1 MVAQR
6 YQILPPL
13 TPEEYAALKADIAA
27 NGVRVP
33 IERDEAGEIIDG
45 FNRAEICEELGIEC
59 PANIRKDL
67 TETEK
72 RELALSLNL
81 TRRHLS
87 REQKQALAVQL
98 RQDGWTQERIAHVLC
113 VTQGTVSTWL
123 VQFIDSNKLHAPTK
137 VQGKDGKRYS
147 GRKRR
152 HTPGWRRHK
161 AEGTGPIAPMVSPAS
176 PDPDQSE
183 DSATT
188 GQPIAPG
195 VSPDG
200 QVLHGNVFPSTGQG
214 HLAPLG
220 VSPNTALLPTDSMGM
235 GVLPEQHSHDDVVD
249 PAVPPLLGLITTLH
263 DRLLKHTD
271 LGALGRISRSWTP
284 QVRADFLQKLVCVI
298 HQLEAINQEF
308 AQAAEHEQLAPD
320 VDLPP
325 QDHGHGASDES
336 RNSVPGGEQGKQ
348 ETAIPEEINAVA
360 NHEDIHPHD
369 DDSPHD
375 PHPEVAT
382 LASARAADESGSEMP
397 EERAVEHRL
406 QTLAAYGLSDRA
418 VARQLNEEGLA
429 CPRGN
434 GVWDHRKV
442 ARVRERLRR
451 RAPLVA

>member
-1 MVAQR
+1 MGQR
-6 YQILPPL
+6 YQFLPPL
-13 TPEEYAALKADIAA
+13 SGEEYEALKADIAA

-33 IERDEAGEIIDG
+33 IDRDEEGEIIDG
-45 FNRAEICEELGIEC
+45 FHRAQICEELGIEC
-59 PANIRKDL
+59 PANVRTGL
-67 TETEK
+67 TETGK
-72 RELALSLNL
+72 REFALSLNL
-81 TRRHLS
+81 ARRHLS

-98 RQDGWTQERIAHVLC
+98 RQEGWTQERISHVLC
-113 VTQGTVSTWL
+113 VTHGTVSTWL
-123 VQFIDSNKLHAPTK
+123 VQFIDFNELNAPTK
-137 VQGKDGKRYS
+137 VQGKDGKQYS

-161 AEGTGPIAPMVSPAS
+161 AEGTGPIAPTVSPAS
-176 PDPDQSE
+176 PASDQPE

-188 GQPIAPG
+188 GQPMASG
-195 VSPDG
+195 VPPDG
-200 QVLHGNVFPSTGQG
+200 QVLHENVFPSTGQG
-214 HLAPLG
+214 HLAPHG
-220 VSPNTALLPTDSMGM
+220 VSPNTELLPTDPTGM
-235 GVLPEQHSHDDVVD
+235 GVLP
-249 PAVPPLLGLITTLH
+249 LLGLMKTLH

-284 QVRADFLQKLVCVI
+284 QVRADFLQNLVCVI
-298 HQLEAINQEF
+298 HQLEAIHQEF
-308 AQAAEHEQLAPD
+308 AQAAEYEQLAPD

-336 RNSVPGGEQGKQ
+336 RNSVPYDEEGKQ
-348 ETAIPEEINAVA
+348 ETAIPEEIDAVA
-360 NHEDIHPHD
+360 NHEDINPHD

-375 PHPEVAT
+375 PHPEAAT

-406 QTLAAYGLSDRA
+406 ETLAAYGLSDRA
-418 VARQLNEEGLA
+418 VARRLNEEGMA